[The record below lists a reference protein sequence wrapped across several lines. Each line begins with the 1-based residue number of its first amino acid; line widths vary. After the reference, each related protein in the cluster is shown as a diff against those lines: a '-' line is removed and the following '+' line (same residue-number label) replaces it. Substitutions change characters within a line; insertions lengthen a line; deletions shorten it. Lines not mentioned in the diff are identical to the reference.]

1 MSSEACGLYDDRHQ
15 RKKGAKMSFTKRWIE
30 EDGPKVQAPASH
42 KLDLHENAL
51 DSFNEALTRFKEG
64 TGGNVKAYKFAIQ
77 HLSHSI
83 ELLFKSHIAQ
93 MHPLLIYKNPFTAKP
108 LDREMTIGLW
118 DAVQFLKNSGDPIGK
133 DFEADLLWLKK
144 LRNEIEHSRFDMD
157 VATVRATMGRL
168 VEAIKDFH
176 DHFDDDLSAFVT
188 KGNLPLFEELSDEY
202 RRSLGEARAKAAAS
216 TQDGETHDC
225 EFCGERDTGARIDGE
240 VKCQY
245 CGESNY
251 TVDCLRCGA
260 DELVSDATL
269 WNDEDG
275 RSDYL
280 CSSCY
285 AHYQSLV
292 AAD

>member
-1 MSSEACGLYDDRHQ
+1 
-15 RKKGAKMSFTKRWIE
+15 MSFTKRRIE
-30 EDGPKVQAPASH
+30 SSGPKVQTPANH

-51 DSFNEALTRFKEG
+51 DSFNEALTRFNEG

-93 MHPLLIYKNPFTAKP
+93 IHPLLIYKNPFSARP
-108 LDREMTIGLW
+108 LDRELTIGLW
-118 DAVQFLKNSGDPIGK
+118 DAVQFLKNSGDPINK
-133 DFEADLLWLKK
+133 DFETDLLWLKK

-157 VATVRATMGRL
+157 VATARATMGRL
-168 VEAIKDFH
+168 VEAIKNFH
-176 DHFDDDLSAFVT
+176 EHFDDDLSAFVT

-202 RRSLGEARAKAAAS
+202 KRSLGEAKAKAAAS

-225 EFCGERDTGARIDGE
+225 EFCGERDTGAMIDGA
-240 VKCQY
+240 VQCQY

-251 TVDCLRCGA
+251 PVNCMRCGA
-260 DELVSDATL
+260 DELVFDATL
-269 WNDEDG
+269 WSDEGG

-280 CSSCY
+280 CRSCY
-285 AHYQSLV
+285 AQYQSLV